1 MTCQTAWS
9 TGAGTFRVDTSNA
22 TSSPSGNCNAKWYTF
37 VATANG
43 TVAAS
48 TCSFFTYDTML
59 TAYSACNSG
68 YIARNDDSCGGLG
81 SSISFP
87 VTGGQQYWIALGGWN
102 CQRGQSDL
110 VLSGPIG
117 SLDDCNGNGVSD
129 ACEVANGFVADC
141 NGNGVPDSCDLAA
154 GGGVDCNANGT
165 LDSCEIASGA
175 AEDCNGNGVP
185 DSCDIASIPYSGT
198 RSGTLATNG
207 GTVYTTFAGMPV
219 ANAPVQ
225 FRFEVNA
232 DIDYS
237 PAEFVLFTAGG
248 SSQISIQISGAQC
261 GTEIR
266 TLSIPAATYNSARS
280 SNGDLTFAIRT
291 GSETDS
297 FCANTWRIDVNVAG
311 LAAPDC
317 NLNGRIDTCELADGS
332 AVDQNGNGVPD
343 SCDPYPTLTLTANA
357 AACNA
362 IGSVID
368 VDARLSGVLNLVVA
382 GQVVLDWDPSKL
394 QLLETNPGDA
404 PYVANYLIDSA
415 SGQALILVSSS
426 QGGSGTT
433 APSAIVSRL
442 KFQVIGGSC
451 DGSGTSV
458 GFGTAAGGFE
468 TQFTDGFGT
477 SIEPTLV
484 ASAGFVADDGAPVLA
499 NVPAD
504 VSVQAFAGENG
515 YALVTLGSPTA
526 TDGCLSG
533 VTITGTRSDGQ
544 ALTAA
549 WPSGSTTVTW
559 AAVDACGN
567 ASYAS
572 TMVTVDPTNTMDLSA
587 AFGGNFAGA
596 SRSLSLTMLGG
607 AGPQSRTQTVS
618 IPWGGASSFSVNDLP
633 VDAYTCATIE
643 DPARSLKARVTVSD
657 TGSVWTA
664 AAATMVLGDLINDEV
679 IDVLDWGA
687 YVVSNPAADLNA
699 DGFINAVD
707 GNIIL
712 ANFTRR
718 GDGVCGSS
726 ANGPRDPI
734 LAITVADVVS
744 MGLPELAGADLNGD
758 GWIDQADIDLGH

>member
-1 MTCQTAWS
+1 
-9 TGAGTFRVDTSNA
+9 
-22 TSSPSGNCNAKWYTF
+22 
-37 VATANG
+37 
-43 TVAAS
+43 
-48 TCSFFTYDTML
+48 
-59 TAYSACNSG
+59 
-68 YIARNDDSCGGLG
+68 
-81 SSISFP
+81 
-87 VTGGQQYWIALGGWN
+87 
-102 CQRGQSDL
+102 
-110 VLSGPIG
+110 
-117 SLDDCNGNGVSD
+117 
-129 ACEVANGFVADC
+129 
-141 NGNGVPDSCDLAA
+141 
-154 GGGVDCNANGT
+154 
-165 LDSCEIASGA
+165 
-175 AEDCNGNGVP
+175 
-185 DSCDIASIPYSGT
+185 
-198 RSGTLATNG
+198 
-207 GTVYTTFAGMPV
+207 
-219 ANAPVQ
+219 
-225 FRFEVNA
+225 
-232 DIDYS
+232 
-237 PAEFVLFTAGG
+237 
-248 SSQISIQISGAQC
+248 
-261 GTEIR
+261 
-266 TLSIPAATYNSARS
+266 
-280 SNGDLTFAIRT
+280 
-291 GSETDS
+291 
-297 FCANTWRIDVNVAG
+297 
-311 LAAPDC
+311 
-317 NLNGRIDTCELADGS
+317 
-332 AVDQNGNGVPD
+332 
-343 SCDPYPTLTLTANA
+343 
-357 AACNA
+357 
-362 IGSVID
+362 
-368 VDARLSGVLNLVVA
+368 
-382 GQVVLDWDPSKL
+382 
-394 QLLETNPGDA
+394 
-404 PYVANYLIDSA
+404 
-415 SGQALILVSSS
+415 
-426 QGGSGTT
+426 
-433 APSAIVSRL
+433 
-442 KFQVIGGSC
+442 
-451 DGSGTSV
+451 
-458 GFGTAAGGFE
+458 
-468 TQFTDGFGT
+468 
-477 SIEPTLV
+477 
-484 ASAGFVADDGAPVLA
+484 VLA

-533 VTITGTRSDGQ
+533 VTLTGTRSDGQ

-607 AGPQSRTQTVS
+607 AGTQSRTQSVS